1 MSTMFTSYAP
11 SPGNHHVK
19 IADASYSVVVGVG
32 IVKINPNISLQ
43 AVLHV
48 LNLSCNLLSISK
60 ITKDLNCVVNF
71 SPSVCVF

>member
-1 MSTMFTSYAP
+1 MFTTYAP
-11 SPGNHHVK
+11 SPGNHQVK
-19 IADASYSVVVGVG
+19 IADDSFSVVVGVG

-71 SPSVCVF
+71 SHSVCVF

>member
-1 MSTMFTSYAP
+1 MFTTYAP
-11 SPGNHHVK
+11 SPGNHQVK
-19 IADASYSVVVGVG
+19 IADGSFSVVVGVG

-71 SPSVCVF
+71 SHSVCVF